1 MRSASSPA
9 ALPPPRV
16 GTTLLEVALVC
27 AVVGVVT
34 AIAAPAVRGVV
45 DGVQLRAARDELA
58 AACAAARQLAILRGQ
73 TVTLTVDEPDGRVV
87 VATATDTVVRR
98 DLAADY
104 GVAVTATRTAVTFA
118 PTGLGVGLSNL
129 SVALARGRHADTV
142 FVSRLGRV
150 RR

>member
-1 MRSASSPA
+1 MRHASTA
-9 ALPPPRV
+9 AAPPPRA

-27 AVVGVVT
+27 AVVGIAT
-34 AIAAPAVRGVV
+34 AIAAPGVRGVV
-45 DGVQLRAARDELA
+45 DGVQLRGARDELV

-73 TVTLTVDEPDGRVV
+73 TVTLTVDAPRGVVV
-87 VATATDTVVRR
+87 VATPVDTVVRR

-104 GVAVTATRTAVTFA
+104 GVRVAATRTAVAFA
-118 PTGLGVGLSNL
+118 PTGLGVGVSNL
-129 SVALARGRHADTV
+129 SVVLTRGRVADTV